1 MGLDFRTLGL
11 GSCPPPKIHVSHPK
25 EWKHPSLGTTAW
37 EGERKLEPLK
47 GKEAENVGRSKVEE
61 AGRVMH
67 YARDVKIILGCPH
80 LVCQFELQQI
90 YTYTYI
96 YIYI

>member
-1 MGLDFRTLGL
+1 M
-11 GSCPPPKIHVSHPK
+11 
-25 EWKHPSLGTTAW
+25 GTTAW

-96 YIYI
+96 YIYIYNVQVIPTHARKNI